1 MFKGG
6 LFGKKLSQEEIQKAQ
21 ERREQIKQDAEI
33 MMRLADNPDFKRFCE
48 MLIED
53 RSELNKFLLNED
65 NENIKSN
72 EARTR
77 LIARINQ
84 IDRTLKKPQSI
95 IWQMKNLTEVREV
108 IQEQTRVRQAHGNKT
123 GG

>member
-1 MFKGG
+1 MFEK
-6 LFGKKLSQEEIQKAQ
+6 LFGHKISDQERQEAQ
-21 ERREQIKQDAEI
+21 EKREQIKQDAEA

-48 MLIED
+48 LLIED
-53 RSELNKFLLNED
+53 KESLNKFLLNED
-65 NENIKSN
+65 SENVKSQDT
-72 EARTR
+72 RTR

-84 IDRTLKKPQSI
+84 IDRTLKKPQSL